1 MCFLSFY
8 DAEPEN
14 IPEEDFR
21 DKTKGFLYNGNI
33 LLYENDQKNC
43 HENDRSN
50 EVKKLF
56 IIVGLG
62 NPGKEYEGT
71 RHNVGFEVIDRIA
84 EKYNIA
90 VDGKKHR
97 ALIGKGMIGGQKVI
111 LAKPQ
116 TYMNLSGESVRS
128 LLDYYKV
135 DETEELLVIYDD
147 ISMENGQI
155 RIRAKGS
162 AGGHNGIKNIIAH
175 LNGQVF
181 PRIKV
186 GVGEKPPRYD
196 LADYVLGHFSKAEQ
210 ELMEEGYDH
219 ALHAAEQI
227 IDGEITAAMNEY
239 NRKKKEV

>member
-1 MCFLSFY
+1 MYLI
-8 DAEPEN
+8 A
-14 IPEEDFR
+14 
-21 DKTKGFLYNGNI
+21 
-33 LLYENDQKNC
+33 
-43 HENDRSN
+43 
-50 EVKKLF
+50 
-56 IIVGLG
+56 GLG
-62 NPGKEYEGT
+62 NPGKQYEAT
-71 RHNVGFEVIDRIA
+71 RHNMGFDTVDCLV
-84 EKYNIA
+84 EKHNIPQGGVKFNA
-90 VDGKKHR
+90 MY
-97 ALIGKGMIGGQKVI
+97 GKGIIGGEKAI
-111 LAKPQ
+111 LMKPLS
-116 TYMNLSGESVRS
+116 YMNLSGGPIQEMSGYFKI
-128 LLDYYKV
+128 DP
-135 DETEELLVIYDD
+135 ETELIVIYDD
-147 ISMENGQI
+147 IDLEPGQL
-155 RIRAKGS
+155 RIRKKGS